1 MKNIVPFA
9 LAASIAT
16 VWPAS
21 AFAIERNDPAL
32 EQYLNEAGITVEE
45 LENYLDYEGYS
56 LDEFDSVDEMRREFG
71 EPLTEE
77 NLAQLL
83 AKHGLTEQQLR
94 QMLIDN
100 GEMEESQAITD
111 VFLFYNDLEEYIEL
125 F

>member
-9 LAASIAT
+9 LAASIT
-16 VWPAS
+16 TIWPAS

-111 VFLFYNDLEEYIEL
+111 VFLNP
-125 F
+125 